1 MYRFET
7 REHKRAKSQRR
18 NKKADNQY
26 RYHRPPTHLVHL
38 SSISNKGMI
47 QSLFILSPTGEI
59 LIERH
64 FRGMTPRSVCDHFW
78 ERASVSLNHHG
89 GESTA
94 STGSDPLPLYD
105 TVPPIMEIAM
115 DDAKHQRSG
124 VDGGNAIFLFSILR
138 DGLSYLAACPGEISP
153 LLVIEFLHRVADIF
167 VDYFGSP
174 VDESAIKDNFSTVYQ
189 LLEEMVD
196 HGWPLMTE
204 PNALQ
209 AIIRP
214 PDVMGKVCI
223 VTVCFF
229 PIYLMAFSHEH
240 E

>member
-1 MYRFET
+1 
-7 REHKRAKSQRR
+7 
-18 NKKADNQY
+18 
-26 RYHRPPTHLVHL
+26 
-38 SSISNKGMI
+38 MI

-59 LIERH
+59 VIERH

-78 ERASVSLNHHG
+78 ERASESLNHHG
-89 GESTA
+89 GVSTA
-94 STGSDPLPLYD
+94 CTGGDPLPLYD
-105 TVPPIMEIAM
+105 TVPPIMEITI
-115 DDAKHQRSG
+115 DDENHQGSG
-124 VDGGNAIFLFSILR
+124 VDGENSIFLFSILR

-174 VDESAIKDNFSTVYQ
+174 VDESSIKDNFSTVYQ

-214 PDVMGKVCI
+214 PDVMGKVSVIISCLIHQAYFEI
-223 VTVCFF
+223 VIVSYTH
-229 PIYLMAFSHEH
+229 IYLLNSALICRYWCLGFNCQSTIWNSPQYSMAHGRCAS
-240 E
+240 